1 MPGDWKPMSTIGA
14 GVIEVRVHTEVEHRI
29 VVIAKFDDAI
39 YVLHVF
45 EKRSRKT
52 LQRDLNVARRRYHD
66 VLRGRRTR

>member
-1 MPGDWKPMSTIGA
+1 MPGDWKPMSTVGP
-14 GVIEVRVHTEVEHRI
+14 GVIEVRVHTEAEHRI

-52 LQRDLNVARRRYHD
+52 LQRDLDLARRRYHD
-66 VLRGRRTR
+66 VLQGRRTR